1 MDSLAADTICNSNA
15 YSLMLIDAVGKGG
28 SLLTAPCFAK
38 ERSIFLKRCKI
49 KIHLPKTLQNY
60 YFISI
65 SASKSCYNLKRN
77 MQKFS

>member
-28 SLLTAPCFAK
+28 SLLTAPCFAR
-38 ERSIFLKRCKI
+38 E
-49 KIHLPKTLQNY
+49 KIHFSKTLQNY

>member
-1 MDSLAADTICNSNA
+1 MFFSLYMDSLAADTIGNTNA

-49 KIHLPKTLQNY
+49 ITLYRYLQANRVT
-60 YFISI
+60 I
-65 SASKSCYNLKRN
+65 
-77 MQKFS
+77 